1 MDCLIGY
8 IGLSSRIATCPSQ
21 QREGEVGANM
31 ALSGLYVDT
40 LPDISLELTE
50 KTPEIDEEIIELW
63 QLVEKRGI
71 LKFRTLFISEV
82 NRCHHVTDVKL
93 AECLICDNKELLA
106 TSLWYL
112 LGAELLLENLGSP
125 RINRYTT
132 LDRDKNKELRA
143 ELMDVFT
150 HELSVAVAGID
161 VHNSSCIESDVVEN
175 NLITT
180 HAPIM

>member
-8 IGLSSRIATCPSQ
+8 IGLSSRVEATA
-21 QREGEVGANM
+21 E
-31 ALSGLYVDT
+31 SGLYVDT
-40 LPDISLELTE
+40 LPDISLELIE
-50 KTPEIDEEIIELW
+50 KTPEDDEYRLIELW
-63 QLVEKRGI
+63 KLIEKRGV

-82 NRCHHVTDVKL
+82 NRCHHITDVKL
-93 AECLICDNKELLA
+93 AECLICNNKELLA

-125 RINRYTT
+125 RINRFTT
-132 LDRDKNKELRA
+132 LDRDRNRQLRA
-143 ELMDVFT
+143 ELMDIFM

-161 VHNSSCIESDVVEN
+161 VHNSICLENVIEN

-180 HAPIM
+180 HAPII